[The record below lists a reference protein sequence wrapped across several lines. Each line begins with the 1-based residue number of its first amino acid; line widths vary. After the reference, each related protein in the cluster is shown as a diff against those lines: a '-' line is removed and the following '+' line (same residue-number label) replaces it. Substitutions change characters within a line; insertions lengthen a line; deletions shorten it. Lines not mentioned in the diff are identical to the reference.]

1 MDAQEKGDAQF
12 CREMLR
18 LVCDWCWE
26 QDSELRF
33 VVWGA
38 PAFADIDTLLGK
50 SLWDLALTGVEPARL
65 QALREAM
72 QARRPVKDFIFGQRC
87 PAGRL
92 RYLSLSGLPAF
103 DDHGAFLG
111 YRGYGADVT
120 ERKREDALLRLEHQV
135 ARLLAEADEARPAV
149 KAVIQSLCETEGW
162 ELGRFWELDAEAGVL
177 RFGTAWNDPASR
189 IAPHLPPPENVVF
202 TPGTGMVGRVWQ
214 SGQPAWVSDLTQ
226 QKLVLPARLTPLL
239 AVHGAC
245 MFPVWAQGRIVGVLS
260 FVSPLVREPDRRL
273 LATFRVIGS
282 QVGQFL
288 QRQQAEVATRRAR
301 DVAEQATRMKSVFLA
316 NMSHEI
322 RTPINGVMGLAHLL
336 TKTALDARQSDY
348 VDKIQHS
355 SRHLLGLINDILDLS
370 KIEAGQLE
378 VEHVAFDLPEQLQRA
393 ADLLQQRA
401 TEKGLALSIAVDTG
415 VPRELVGD
423 PLRVSQILVN
433 YGANAIKFTEAGRVE
448 MRVELQ
454 AQDDEGV
461 TLRFAVTDSGIGL
474 SEEQIGR
481 LFQSFQQ
488 ADASTTRRFGGTGLG
503 LAISKSLA
511 EMMGGAVGVQS
522 VAGQGS
528 TFWFTTRFGRVR
540 VAREKVDAQAAGPD
554 LARIRGARILVVE
567 DNDINQLVACELL
580 RDAGLQPE
588 VAEDGRIALARL
600 AERPYDLV
608 LMDMQMPVMDG
619 VAATRSIRGERRFDT
634 LPVIAMTA
642 NALSTDRDACLA
654 AGMNDFV
661 VKPFEPAALLD
672 TLLRWIPALPATALA
687 ERGPVP
693 VRLG

>member
-1 MDAQEKGDAQF
+1 MPSLVETQEKGDARF
-12 CREMLR
+12 CAQLLE
-18 LVCDWCWE
+18 LVCDWSWE
-26 QDSELRF
+26 QNFELRF
-33 VVWGA
+33 VVCGA
-38 PAFADIDTLLGK
+38 PPFADANALIGRR
-50 SLWDLALTGVEPARL
+50 LWDLPLVDVEPAQL
-65 QALREAM
+65 EVLREAL
-72 QARRPVKDFIFGQRC
+72 QAHRPFKDFVFGQRC
-87 PAGRL
+87 PTGQL

-103 DDHGAFLG
+103 DAQGVFLG
-111 YRGYGADVT
+111 YRGVGSDISG
-120 ERKREDALLRLEHQV
+120 RKREEALLRLEHLV
-135 ARLLAEADEARPAV
+135 ARLLAEADAALPAV
-149 KAVIQSLCETEGW
+149 KAVIQALCETEGW

-177 RFGTAWNDPASR
+177 RFGTAWNDPASSL
-189 IAPHLPPPENVVF
+189 APHLPPPENVVF

-226 QKLVLPARLTPLL
+226 QQLVLPARLTPVL
-239 AVHGAC
+239 ALHGAC
-245 MFPVWAQGRIVGVLS
+245 MFPVWAQGRIIGVLS
-260 FVSPLVREPDRRL
+260 FVSPRVREPDRRL
-273 LATFRVIGS
+273 LATFRMIGS

-288 QRQQAEVATRRAR
+288 QRQQAEAATRRAR

-336 TKTALDARQSDY
+336 TRTALDARQGDF
-348 VDKIQHS
+348 VTKIQHS

-378 VEHVAFDLPEQLQRA
+378 IEHVAFDLPQQLERA
-393 ADLLQQRA
+393 AELLQQRA
-401 TEKGLALSIAVDTG
+401 AEKGLALSVAVDPG
-415 VPRELVGD
+415 VPLELMGD

-448 MRVELQ
+448 MRVDLL
-454 AQDDEGV
+454 AQDDDGV
-461 TLRFAVTDSGIGL
+461 TLRFAVADSGIGL

-511 EMMGGAVGVQS
+511 EMMQGTVGVDS
-522 VAGQGS
+522 VPGQGS
-528 TFWFTTRFGRVR
+528 TFWFSARFARVS
-540 VAREKVDAQAAGPD
+540 AHGETEAQTAAPD
-554 LARIRGARILVVE
+554 LSRLRGARILVVE

-580 RDAGLQPE
+580 RDAGLLPE
-588 VAEDGRIALARL
+588 VAEDGRVALARL

-619 VAATRSIRGERRFDT
+619 VTATLSIRGERRFDT
-634 LPVIAMTA
+634 MPVIAMTA

-661 VKPFEPAALLD
+661 IKPFEPAALLD
-672 TLLRWIPALPATALA
+672 TLLRWIPA
-687 ERGPVP
+687 GPVGGAVWP
-693 VRLG
+693 A